1 MDKPSGYERQFQ
13 IGRAEFDQDKKE
25 AYFSN
30 NNWEIGI
37 LKNLKLGT
45 KIFGGFAVVLLMLL
59 VVAYVGDNG
68 IDRIE
73 GRVSKADDVNRIVK
87 DLFKIRQLE
96 KNYIIRND
104 NRYVGEVNENVQVLV
119 KQIKTTED
127 KFDNLENK
135 QVMADIAK
143 SLIQYQKEFSDYVK
157 LEAEKD
163 TEIVIMIKDA
173 RDLEKVSSSIRQ
185 DQKYEYAQLLKIK
198 STEVDKKDKLDK
210 ADDANKIVKMSL
222 NARIEEKNYI
232 IRKEK
237 VYVEKF
243 TSIINKINSLA
254 RNLESRFKDINNQ
267 AETGKLI
274 TSATE
279 YESAFLNYVNLNKK
293 QDQAKDEMEIA
304 ARNIM
309 GKCLSFRKTQ
319 KEMMVKTISI
329 SKTLMLVIS
338 GIAIVMGAFLAF
350 FITTGVT
357 KPINRISKMLA
368 NTSGQVSSA
377 SNQVSSSSL
386 HLAEG
391 ATQQA
396 AGLEETSASI
406 EEMTAMAKSNAENAN
421 LANNITT
428 DTLGM
433 MNNAN
438 TSMEALIESMD
449 DISKSSAEAV
459 KIIKTIDEIAF
470 QTNLLALNAAVEAA
484 RAGDAGAG
492 FAVVAEEVRN
502 LAMRAKDAAKNTSVL
517 LEDTVE
523 KIKDGSLFVSETNV
537 NFKKVVDGSKEI
549 GSLVG
554 KITDASQEQSQGII
568 QLNVAVSEMDQ
579 VTQQTAAIAEESSSA
594 AEELNAQAFHVKE
607 IVSELMAITVGNNGD
622 TVSGSGMSEEA
633 SDKALPNKLLSND

>member
-1 MDKPSGYERQFQ
+1 M
-13 IGRAEFDQDKKE
+13 
-25 AYFSN
+25 
-30 NNWEIGI
+30 GI

-45 KIFGGFAVVLLMLL
+45 KIFGSFAVVLLMLL
-59 VVAYVGDNG
+59 VVAYVGYNS
-68 IDRIE
+68 INEIE
-73 GRVSKADDVNRIVK
+73 NRVSKADDVNRIVK
-87 DLFKIRQLE
+87 DLFKIRQHE

-104 NRYVGEVNENVQVLV
+104 NRYVDEVNKNIKALK
-119 KQIKTTED
+119 KQIKTTKD
-127 KFDNLENK
+127 KFDNQANK
-135 QVMADIAK
+135 QVMTDIAK
-143 SLIQYQKEFSDYVK
+143 SLSQYQKEFSDYVE

-163 TEIVIMIKDA
+163 NAIVSMIKEA

-185 DQKYEYAQLLKIK
+185 DQKNEYAKLLKTK

-210 ADDANKIVKMSL
+210 ADDANKIIKMSL

-232 IRKEK
+232 SRNEK
-237 VYVEKF
+237 AYVKKF
-243 TSIINKINSLA
+243 DSIINNIISLA
-254 RNLESRFKDINNQ
+254 RNLESRFKDISNQ

-274 TSATE
+274 KSATE
-279 YESAFLNYVNLNKK
+279 YESTFLDYVNLNKK
-293 QDQAKDEMEIA
+293 QDQARNEMEIA
-304 ARNIM
+304 ARAIVE
-309 GKCLSFRKTQ
+309 KCLSFRKTQ
-319 KEMMVKTISI
+319 KEMMIKTISI
-329 SKTLMLVIS
+329 SKILMLVIS
-338 GIAIVMGAFLAF
+338 GIAIVVGSFLAF
-350 FITTGVT
+350 FITIGIT
-357 KPINRISKMLA
+357 KPINRISKVLA
-368 NTSGQVSSA
+368 NTSNQVSSA

-433 MNNAN
+433 MDNAN
-438 TSMEALIESMD
+438 TSMNELINSMD
-449 DISKSSAEAV
+449 DISKSSGEAV

-502 LAMRAKDAAKNTSVL
+502 LAMRATDAAKNTSVL

-523 KIKDGSLFVSETNV
+523 KIKGGSSFVSETNA
-537 NFKKVVDGSKEI
+537 NFKKVVDGSKKI

-554 KITDASQEQSQGII
+554 EISNASQEQSQGII
-568 QLNVAVSEMDQ
+568 QLNAAVSEMDQ
-579 VTQQTAAIAEESSSA
+579 VTQRTAAIAEESSSA
-594 AEELNAQAFHVKE
+594 AEELNAQASHVKE
-607 IVSELMAITVGNNGD
+607 IVSELMAITVGIN
-622 TVSGSGMSEEA
+622 
-633 SDKALPNKLLSND
+633 SDDIDSSDLSDEALPNKLLPND